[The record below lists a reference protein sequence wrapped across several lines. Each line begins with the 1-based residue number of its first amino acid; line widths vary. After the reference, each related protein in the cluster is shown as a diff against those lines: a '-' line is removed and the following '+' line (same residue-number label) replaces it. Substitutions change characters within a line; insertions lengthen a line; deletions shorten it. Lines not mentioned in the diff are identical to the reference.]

1 MSVYTASRTALRIP
15 FAAAAR
21 LHGARDGTSRPVNNG
36 GLLLRFLRRARPVWV
51 VLLAVSILAAHP
63 GWAIEIW
70 NGPSINFTNAI
81 GSDPTLPANQDRLTL
96 NVWLTRGYT
105 KGLYN
110 AAVETSY
117 SSLSPV
123 GTEWAYGALADYA
136 SLNYQPW
143 LAWYAKNPSF
153 MVTHDAVLHLI
164 PDDTFLAIRFTFWN
178 ERAGGFSYT
187 RSSPPVPEPS
197 PVPMILAGMATAAG
211 VRLRRRLRRGC
222 AGSLASPP

>member
-1 MSVYTASRTALRIP
+1 MNMRSLL
-15 FAAAAR
+15 AR
-21 LHGARDGTSRPVNNG
+21 LAYGAYP
-36 GLLLRFLRRARPVWV
+36 AWAA
-51 VLLAVSILAAHP
+51 LLAVAVLAAYQA
-63 GWAIEIW
+63 GGVEIW
-70 NGPSINFTNAI
+70 NGPFINFTNAA
-81 GSDPTLPANQDRLTL
+81 GSDPTDPASQDQLTL

-197 PVPMILAGMATAAG
+197 PVPMIVAGMAAIAG
-211 VRLRRRLRRGC
+211 VRLCHQHQRAS
-222 AGSLASPP
+222 AGSPASRR